1 MHELT
6 CVMKDELVNFT
17 FCVSMR
23 IMLCI
28 DMCLV
33 KSWKMLIVEHFSFYS
48 IILSNM
54 KHLHSNKDLVYDL
67 LTHLTDVFS
76 ICYSETLKLKRK
88 LILYQSDIV
97 VSMLRTQNIQFFS
110 RCKAAP
116 LML

>member
-1 MHELT
+1 MPKEQYKLNNISLWDTSVNVVYLNKKVYQGSDLYVHELI

-17 FCVSMR
+17 FCVSTC

-54 KHLHSNKDLVYDL
+54 
-67 LTHLTDVFS
+67 
-76 ICYSETLKLKRK
+76 
-88 LILYQSDIV
+88 
-97 VSMLRTQNIQFFS
+97 
-110 RCKAAP
+110 
-116 LML
+116 